1 LNRGIIGVI
10 GAGAFGTALAVAFA
24 RGGHPVRLWLRDA
37 NRATAM
43 QNDRISSGPLPGVAL
58 PESVTVTAVL
68 ADVSGADAV
77 LLCLPMQQL
86 RGFLSAHAT
95 VLDGRILV
103 ACCKGVD
110 LTTLQG
116 PTAAIAAACPRAT
129 PAILTGPSFAAD
141 IARGLPTALT
151 LACADD
157 TAGLALQELLTAP
170 NLRLY
175 RNTDVTGAELGG
187 AVKNVIAIACGA
199 AIGQGMG
206 DSARAALM
214 TRGFAEMQRLAL
226 RLGARAETLTG
237 LSGLGDMVLTCTS
250 DQSRN
255 YRHGLALGRGLA
267 FDPGVTVEGVATAQA
282 VARLAATLG
291 VDMPITAML
300 AAIIEGRLAVTD
312 ALSGLFARPLKPE

>member
-1 LNRGIIGVI
+1 VIGIV

-24 RGGHPVRLWLRDA
+24 RGGHDVRLWMRDA
-37 NRATAM
+37 DRAAQM
-43 QNDRISSGPLPGVAL
+43 QATRISAGPLPGVAL
-58 PESVTVTAVL
+58 PDGITVTTDL
-68 ADVSGADAV
+68 AALSSADAF

-86 RGFLSAHAT
+86 RGLLIANAT
-95 VLDGRILV
+95 VINGRILV

-116 PTAAIAAACPRAT
+116 PSAEITAACPDAT
-129 PAILTGPSFAAD
+129 PAILTGPSFATD

-157 TAGLALQELLTAP
+157 AAGIALQTLLTAP

-175 RNTDVTGAELGG
+175 RNTDVIGAELGG
-187 AVKNVIAIACGA
+187 AIKNVIAIACGA

-226 RLGARAETLTG
+226 RLGAKAETLMG

-255 YRHGLALGRGLA
+255 YRYGLALGRGQA
-267 FDPGVTVEGVATAQA
+267 FDRTITVEGVATAQA
-282 VARLAATLG
+282 VARLAQSLDL
-291 VDMPITAML
+291 DMPITTML
-300 AAIIEGRLAVTD
+300 AAITEGRLAVAD
-312 ALSGLFARPLKPE
+312 ALTQLFARPLKQE

>member
-1 LNRGIIGVI
+1 MIGII

-24 RGGHPVRLWLRDA
+24 QGGHAVRLWARDA
-37 NRATAM
+37 VRAKEIQAT
-43 QNDRISSGPLPGVAL
+43 RRSIGPLPGIAL
-58 PESVTVTAVL
+58 PDAITVTADL
-68 ADVSGADAV
+68 AALPGADAI

-86 RGFLSAHAT
+86 RGFLMVNGAILEGHA
-95 VLDGRILV
+95 LV

-116 PTAAIAAACPRAT
+116 PTAEISAACPAAT

-141 IARGLPTALT
+141 IAGGLPTALT
-151 LACADD
+151 LACADER
-157 TAGLALQELLTAP
+157 AGIALQALLTAP

-175 RNTDVTGAELGG
+175 RNTDVIGAELGG

-199 AIGQGMG
+199 TIGQGMG
-206 DSARAALM
+206 ESARAALM

-226 RLGARAETLTG
+226 RLGAAPETLMG

-255 YRHGLALGRGLA
+255 YRYGLALGRGDP
-267 FDPGVTVEGVATAQA
+267 FDPAITVEGVATAGA
-282 VARLAATLG
+282 VAQLARRLDL
-291 VDMPITAML
+291 DMPITTML
-300 AAIIEGRLAVTD
+300 AAITQGQRPVAD
-312 ALSGLFARPLKPE
+312 ALAQLFARPLKQE

>member
-1 LNRGIIGVI
+1 MIGIV

-24 RGGHPVRLWLRDA
+24 RGGHIVRLWARDA
-37 NRATAM
+37 ARAGQM
-43 QNDRISSGPLPGVAL
+43 QATRISAGPLPGIPLPGGITIAADLAAL
-58 PESVTVTAVL
+58 
-68 ADVSGADAV
+68 SGADAI

-86 RGFLSAHAT
+86 RGFLIANAAL
-95 VLDGRILV
+95 LDGRTLV

-116 PTAAIAAACPRAT
+116 PTAEITAACPDAT

-157 TAGLALQELLTAP
+157 AAGIALQTLLTAP

-175 RNTDVTGAELGG
+175 RNGDVIGAELGG

-206 DSARAALM
+206 ESARAALM

-226 RLGARAETLTG
+226 RLGAKPETLMG

-250 DQSRN
+250 AQSRN
-255 YRHGLALGRGLA
+255 YRYGVALGSGDA
-267 FDPGVTVEGVATAQA
+267 FDPTITVEGVATAQA
-282 VARLAATLG
+282 VARLVRQLDL
-291 VDMPITAML
+291 DMPITNML

-312 ALSGLFARPLKPE
+312 ALTQLFARPLKQE